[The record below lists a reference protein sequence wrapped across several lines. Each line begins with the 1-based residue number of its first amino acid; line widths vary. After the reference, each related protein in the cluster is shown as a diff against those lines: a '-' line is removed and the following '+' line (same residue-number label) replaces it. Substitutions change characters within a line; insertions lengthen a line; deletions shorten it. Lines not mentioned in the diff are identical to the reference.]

1 MSWITLVVAV
11 LVTWLLVG
19 LGMAYLFGR
28 FIHGAE
34 MPGSA
39 GELAPP
45 VLSYLRR
52 TKRAR
57 TSSRATSQT
66 KARPDVAGARRSR

>member
-1 MSWITLVVAV
+1 MSWITLVAV

-39 GELAPP
+39 GDLAPL

-57 TSSRATSQT
+57 TSSRATTQT
-66 KARPDVAGARRSR
+66 KARREPTGVRRAH

>member
-1 MSWITLVVAV
+1 MSWITLVAV
-11 LVTWLLVG
+11 LVTWLIVG

-52 TKRAR
+52 MKRAR
-57 TSSRATSQT
+57 TSSRATTQT
-66 KARPDVAGARRSR
+66 KARREPTGARRAH

>member
-1 MSWITLVVAV
+1 MSWITLVAV
-11 LVTWLLVG
+11 LVAWLLVG

-45 VLSYLRR
+45 VLSYMRR
-52 TKRAR
+52 TKGAR
-57 TSSRATSQT
+57 TSSSATTQT
-66 KARPDVAGARRSR
+66 KARRDPTGVRRAH